1 MDRNNLLQILKT
13 LTEMM
18 RCPHCGEAY
27 SLDEVQYIS
36 QVDGYCL
43 LQVSCKK
50 CKVPIWV
57 NFFVEKESQKER
69 KPSLADLR
77 LENLEPITADEV
89 IDFHEAVTAFSGD
102 FKKAFKLK

>member
-43 LQVSCKK
+43 LQVSCRK

-57 NFFVEKESQKER
+57 NFFVEKENQKDKRE
-69 KPSLADLR
+69 SLADFKMN
-77 LENLEPITADEV
+77 NLEPITVDEV
-89 IDFHEAVTAFSGD
+89 IDFHETVLGFSGD
-102 FKKAFKLK
+102 FKKAFKSK